1 LYPHYPER
9 FERLRGLKKIL
20 WQLLPFQTWDEL
32 RFELQAIKIRL
43 AQPFRHG
50 SYRKQDNF
58 FLNVGCGGSGVQ
70 GWVNLD
76 LFPAPGVNCLWDAR
90 RSLPFQNESCEGIF
104 TEHFLEHLEPTVEA
118 PTFMRECHRI
128 LKRGGKIR
136 ILVPDGEAYLK
147 AYAQGGWEG
156 LKQLRGLCE
165 DGKDPWFGHGYQ
177 TRMELINMVFR
188 QGVQHAFTYDF
199 ETLALRLTESGFKDV
214 RNAKKCVSINARL
227 RIDNLKRSQES
238 LVVEAAKI

>member
-9 FERLRGLKKIL
+9 FERLGGLKKIL

-32 RFELQAIKIRL
+32 RFELQAVKIRL
-43 AQPFRHG
+43 AQPFRHD
-50 SYRKQDNF
+50 SYRKQNNF
-58 FLNVGCGGSGVQ
+58 YLNVGCGGSGRE

-104 TEHFLEHLEPTVEA
+104 TEHFLEHLEPTLEA

-128 LKRGGKIR
+128 LKKGGKIR

-147 AYAQGGWEG
+147 AYATNGWEG
-156 LKQLRGLCE
+156 LKQLRELSE
-165 DGKDPWFGHGYQ
+165 DGKDPWFGHSYQ

-199 ETLALRLTESGFKDV
+199 ETLALRLKESGFKDV
-214 RNAKKCVSINARL
+214 RNAKKCVTINARL
-227 RIDNLKRSQES
+227 RIDNPKRSQES